1 MGWEGWC
8 TLAVVAAVVA
18 GLATSRLPAELV
30 LVGGLTVL
38 VLSGVLGVS
47 EALAGFANEGMM
59 TVAVLFIVSA
69 GLIETGAV
77 YWLAERLFGRP
88 RSLLHA
94 VWRVMGPS
102 ALLSAFMNNTP
113 LVAMLLPA
121 VHEWAKRNR
130 ISPSKVLLPLSYAA
144 ILGGTCTLIGTS
156 TNLVVNGMVIQAADA
171 AGRQAEAAAWQSVPS
186 SQPAVVPDSH
196 TQPSIRQASG
206 TAQQTSSPDRQTSP
220 PAHRAGEEQPFRPQA
235 KRIPRGLR
243 LLDIAWVGIPA
254 AVAGI
259 GFMVFLGS
267 RFLPD
272 HSPSQPIQED
282 PRQYSVEMMVE
293 PGSPLVGKTIEQ
305 AGLRHLPG
313 VFLAEIERQ
322 GVILPAVGPQE
333 RLRGGDR
340 LVFVGVVESVVDLQK
355 IRGLVPAPDQIFKL
369 DTPRPERCLLEAV
382 VSASCPVVGKT
393 IRDGRFRSV
402 YGAVVIA
409 VSRQGQ
415 RIPGKIGDIVL
426 QAGDTLLL
434 EAHPSFL
441 EQHRNSRDFFLI
453 SRLENSSPPRFERA
467 ALAVGILLTM
477 VGLVALS
484 EWLAGVRFRLAGVT
498 LQITPISM
506 FKAGLVGAGLMLVSG
521 CCRLEQARRALDGRV
536 LLAIAAALG
545 LGLALEKTGA
555 ARTIVGTLL
564 DWVGQNPWGA
574 LVGLHL
580 ATSLITELVTNNAAA
595 ALMTPF
601 ALATA
606 GQLDVNPMPFIISV
620 MMAASSSFAT
630 PLGYQTNLMVYG
642 PGGYRLADFLKVG
655 IPMNLLVMG
664 ITVALAPR
672 IWPF

>member
-1 MGWEGWC
+1 MGWEGWL
-8 TLAVVAAVVA
+8 TLVVVAA
-18 GLATSRLPAELV
+18 GMGILATGRFPPELV
-30 LVGGLTVL
+30 LVGGLMVL

-47 EALAGFANEGMM
+47 DALAGFANEGMM
-59 TVAVLFIVSA
+59 TIAVLFIVSA

-88 RSLLHA
+88 RSEGHA

-121 VHEWAKRNR
+121 VHDWARRNR
-130 ISPSKVLLPLSYAA
+130 ISPSKLLLPLSYAA

-156 TNLVVNGMVIQAADA
+156 TNLVVNGMLIEAAD
-171 AGRQAEAAAWQSVPS
+171 EAAVREPS
-186 SQPAVVPDSH
+186 ANLE
-196 TQPSIRQASG
+196 T
-206 TAQQTSSPDRQTSP
+206 DRTP
-220 PAHRAGEEQPFRPQA
+220 G
-235 KRIPRGLR
+235 KLLPRGLR
-243 LLDIAWVGIPA
+243 LLDISWVGIPTA
-254 AVAGI
+254 GVGI
-259 GFMVFLGS
+259 GFMLLVGRRL
-267 RFLPD
+267 LPD
-272 HSPSQPIQED
+272 RTPLQPVQED
-282 PRQYSVEMMVE
+282 PRQYTVEMMVE
-293 PGSPLVGKTIEQ
+293 PGSALVGKTIEQ

-313 VFLAEIERQ
+313 VFLAEIERE
-322 GVILPAVGPQE
+322 GMILPAVGPQE

-382 VSASCPVVGKT
+382 VSASCPLVGKT

-409 VSRQGQ
+409 VSRHGQ

-434 EAHPSFL
+434 ESHPSFL
-441 EQHRNSRDFFLI
+441 DQHRNSRDFFLV

-467 ALAVGILLTM
+467 AVAIGILLAM
-477 VGLVALS
+477 VGLVAFS
-484 EWLAGVRFRLAGVT
+484 EWLAGVQVSLGGWL
-498 LQITPISM
+498 LQIKPISM
-506 FKAGLVGAGLMLVSG
+506 FKAGLAAAALMLVSG
-521 CCRLEQARRALDGRV
+521 CCRLDQVRRAVDGRV

-545 LGLALEKTGA
+545 LGLALQKTGA
-555 ARTIVGTLL
+555 VEAIVAALL
-564 DWVGQNPWGA
+564 HLVQQNPWWA
-574 LVGLHL
+574 LVVIHL
-580 ATSLITELVTNNAAA
+580 ATSLITEVVTNNAAA

-606 GQLDVNPMPFIISV
+606 SQLGVNPMPFIISV

-642 PGGYRLADFLKVG
+642 PGGYQFADFLKVG
-655 IPMNLLVMG
+655 VPMNLLVLAV
-664 ITVALAPR
+664 TVALAPQ